1 MTSSLLVVV
10 GADVVRPSLAWL
22 LSGGKKRKLVRN
34 MVYGRDGADFDRL
47 RRLCEQDPG
56 IRPDAL
62 KDILF
67 RCAVII
73 AAKGGMLADI
83 TVGDVLEI
91 LDAEYAVRGRTDSAS
106 ATFRMLR
113 EAGVLDADTPTLQQI
128 RSIGQR
134 SVAELVDRHRI
145 ACRPIRD
152 LLVAYLAERQ
162 PAIDYNSLVGLAY
175 QLVRCFWF
183 DLEQHHPGVD
193 SLRLP
198 REVAGAWK
206 RRLRIKTTSVIRDGE
221 RVEVESERLGYL
233 DTLATVRAFYLDL
246 AEWGLEDPVRWGVSV
261 IAVGI
266 AEPDDPLDGPQAV
279 DRVHLRELG
288 DDRDRTRPDLLGLA
302 TTPAHAAQ
310 GVSDLVRRVVLD
322 VRRASRQM
330 QHMGRHDGAV
340 VEDLHDVAGGAHG
353 DLLADES
360 PRHRVQRLPGFDVT
374 VRGDPPEAVDDGF
387 KCSGRQQ
394 HQCLGLDRGEH
405 RCRSLAIQAAVLVNS
420 VDLSGPAQRLSLHLG

>member
-1 MTSSLLVVV
+1 MTIAETIRAARNVSRVDAEPLEPVLTPPDWRSRYPVRPVETDWPATCGDRAEVDRIVAAASDDLPTQRVRDARCRGVPLLLDWLADQLGETWQQRWLASGADAAGAKWARYPEQWLRREGTYSPNRLELMTSSLLVVV

-67 RCAVII
+67 RCAVIV

-83 TVGDVLEI
+83 AVGDVLEI

-152 LLVAYLAERQ
+152 RRHNQPRRRRPLER
-162 PAIDYNSLVGLAY
+162 A
-175 QLVRCFWF
+175 
-183 DLEQHHPGVD
+183 
-193 SLRLP
+193 
-198 REVAGAWK
+198 
-206 RRLRIKTTSVIRDGE
+206 
-221 RVEVESERLGYL
+221 
-233 DTLATVRAFYLDL
+233 
-246 AEWGLEDPVRWGVSV
+246 
-261 IAVGI
+261 
-266 AEPDDPLDGPQAV
+266 
-279 DRVHLRELG
+279 
-288 DDRDRTRPDLLGLA
+288 DRTR
-302 TTPAHAAQ
+302 H
-310 GVSDLVRRVVLD
+310 
-322 VRRASRQM
+322 RQPTI
-330 QHMGRHDGAV
+330 R
-340 VEDLHDVAGGAHG
+340 
-353 DLLADES
+353 
-360 PRHRVQRLPGFDVT
+360 
-374 VRGDPPEAVDDGF
+374 
-387 KCSGRQQ
+387 
-394 HQCLGLDRGEH
+394 
-405 RCRSLAIQAAVLVNS
+405 
-420 VDLSGPAQRLSLHLG
+420 